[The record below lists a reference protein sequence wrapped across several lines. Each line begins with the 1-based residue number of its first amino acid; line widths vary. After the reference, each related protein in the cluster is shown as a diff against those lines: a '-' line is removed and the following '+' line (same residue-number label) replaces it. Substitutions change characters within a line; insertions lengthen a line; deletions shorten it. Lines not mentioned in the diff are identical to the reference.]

1 MTMIRLLSGP
11 LSGLLLVPALALA
24 LAGCQST
31 PADASA
37 GGTAASA
44 SSEHAITGTATYR
57 ERVKMPPGAS
67 LRVQLID
74 NQLADTPKAVLSEI
88 TMKDVAGPPYRFTL
102 PYDPAKLRDGGVYG
116 LSAALYGPDG
126 QLWFITHTREPFDP
140 IDGTPVEL
148 RMQRVPGPGE
158 AQAVTAANVTRW
170 NCGDLQVAAT
180 FDAASNTTALTLP
193 DRSLSLPHAMA
204 ASGARFADGAGSEF
218 WSKGDSAML
227 TLAGQAKRDC
237 SRVDAAR

>member
-1 MTMIRLLSGP
+1 MTMPRR
-11 LSGLLLVPALALA
+11 LSGLLLISALALL
-24 LAGCQST
+24 LAACQST
-31 PADASA
+31 PAGASS
-37 GGTAASA
+37 GGT
-44 SSEHAITGTATYR
+44 SSGGPAQHVITGTATYL

-116 LSAALYGPDG
+116 LNAALYGPDG

-140 IDGTPVEL
+140 IDDTPVEL

-158 AQAVTAANVTRW
+158 AQAGTAAVITRW
-170 NCGDLQVAAT
+170 NCGDLQVGAT
-180 FDAASNTTALTLP
+180 FDAASNTTALALP

-204 ASGARFADGAGSEF
+204 ASDARFADGAGNEF

-227 TLAGQAKRDC
+227 TLAGQAKRNC
-237 SRVDAAR
+237 SRPDAAR

>member
-1 MTMIRLLSGP
+1 MTMTRTLP
-11 LSGLLLVPALALA
+11 GLLLVPVLALA
-24 LAGCQST
+24 LAACQST
-31 PADASA
+31 PTGASS
-37 GGTAASA
+37 GGSAASA
-44 SSEHAITGTATYR
+44 SEHAITGTATYL
-57 ERVKMPPGAS
+57 ERIKMPPGAS

-74 NQLADTPKAVLSEI
+74 NRLADTPKAVLSEM

-102 PYDPAKLRDGGVYG
+102 PYDPSRLRDGGVYG

-158 AQAVTAANVTRW
+158 AQAGPAAADTTRW
-170 NCGDLQVAAT
+170 NCGDLQIGAT
-180 FDAASNTTALTLP
+180 FDAVANTTVLALP
-193 DRSLSLPHAMA
+193 GRSLSLPHAVS
-204 ASGARFADGAGSEF
+204 ASGARFADSAGNEF

-227 TLAGQAKRDC
+227 TLAGRGKRNC
-237 SRVDAAR
+237 SRTDID